1 MIILTFPSSYED
13 GKQERRPTS
22 SSLKNTAI
30 IPTFTALMKMIFTAI
45 FCLMTAGCSS
55 DQLTINPATP
65 EDIQSQ
71 AALHRGSEA
80 VLVNFWATTCAPC
93 IEEFPFIMDLS
104 RQYKQEGLQTYFVSI
119 DFPDEEEKVRR
130 FLKSQRVSGI
140 SFLADLSDP
149 NAFINSIHKNWTGAV
164 PFTIM
169 FAKGSGEVVDY
180 WEGEKPK
187 KHFEQAIR
195 KALKS

>member
-1 MIILTFPSSYED
+1 MKTLYCFISAALIVGCFSEPLII
-13 GKQERRPTS
+13 K
-22 SSLKNTAI
+22 TA
-30 IPTFTALMKMIFTAI
+30 AA
-45 FCLMTAGCSS
+45 
-55 DQLTINPATP
+55 

-119 DFPDEEEKVRR
+119 DFPDEGKKVRR

>member
-1 MIILTFPSSYED
+1 MKRLIFILVF
-13 GKQERRPTS
+13 
-22 SSLKNTAI
+22 LA
-30 IPTFTALMKMIFTAI
+30 
-45 FCLMTAGCSS
+45 AGGFSS
-55 DQLTINPATP
+55 DKLTLRPANS
-65 EDIQSQ
+65 EVILAQ

-119 DFPDEEEKVRR
+119 DFPDEKKKVAQ

-140 SFLADLSDP
+140 SFLASLSDP